1 MTDLQVDEALRV
13 FVSRVDEVLRDL
25 EQSAGSPTKVG
36 GQTIN
41 ASSLGNGSS
50 IFSEPTELY
59 TQYNRVHNEL
69 TTLSKTLHLQIEAYG
84 IAAKGA
90 ADGFQNLEEEQRRRF
105 WEIQRQIR
113 ELGRDDSTGGRTE
126 TSDDRSGVA

>member
-1 MTDLQVDEALRV
+1 M

-25 EQSAGSPTKVG
+25 ERSAGSPAKVG

-50 IFSEPTELY
+50 FFSEPTELY
-59 TQYNRVHNEL
+59 TQYNRVHTEL
-69 TTLSKTLHLQIEAYG
+69 TTLSRTLHLQIEAYG

-90 ADGFQNLEEEQRRRF
+90 ADGFQTLEEEQRRRF
-105 WEIQRQIR
+105 WEIRGQIL
-113 ELGRDDSTGGRTE
+113 ELQQENTTTGGRTE
-126 TSDDRSGVA
+126 TSDDQTGRM